1 MPLSRL
7 IGNELIKSALTR
19 MVDTH
24 TVPSTLLFHG
34 PEGVGK
40 GLFALALAEMLMGPK
55 SHTKIAAHAHPDL
68 HFLRPAGKSA
78 THPIENIR
86 KLLDEA
92 ALPPYEAPVKVFII
106 ESAHQML
113 PYSSNALLK
122 ILEEPFAHTHFI
134 LITPTLDS
142 LLPTIASRCRK
153 LPFFLIP
160 QQQIETFIK
169 DTWNKSPQEARRI
182 AFLSHG
188 SLAKAKQ
195 LLSAHQVPWKE
206 PLLDLLS
213 LHIQRDYPLALK
225 IFSELETQLTPD
237 EEEGSSLAQADLLLE
252 EILFWYR
259 DRHLLKEGVATEYL
273 YHLDSLEKLKAV
285 SVPLPP
291 LERLL
296 EQVATARLALQRNV
310 RLKAVLEHFFLNL

>member
-1 MPLSRL
+1 
-7 IGNELIKSALTR
+7 
-19 MVDTH
+19 
-24 TVPSTLLFHG
+24 
-34 PEGVGK
+34 
-40 GLFALALAEMLMGPK
+40 MLMGPK
-55 SHTKIAAHAHPDL
+55 SHAKIAAHAHPDL

-92 ALPPYEAPVKVFII
+92 ALPPFEAPVKIFII
-106 ESAHQML
+106 EAAHQML

-134 LITPTLDS
+134 LLTPSLDAI
-142 LLPTIASRCRK
+142 LPTIASRCRK

-160 QQQIETFIK
+160 QHQIETLIK
-169 DTWNKSPQEARRI
+169 DTWNNPPQDARRI

-195 LLSAHQVPWKE
+195 LLSAHQFPWRE

-213 LHIQRDYPLALK
+213 LHIQRDYPHALK
-225 IFSELETQLTPD
+225 IFSELETHCTPD
-237 EEEGSSLAQADLLLE
+237 EEEESLLAQADTLLE

-259 DRHLLKEGVATEYL
+259 DRHLLKEGVAIEHL
-273 YHLDSLEKLKAV
+273 YHLDHLDRLKSTAA
-285 SVPLPP
+285 PLPP
-291 LERLL
+291 LESLL
-296 EQVATARLALQRNV
+296 EQAATARLALQRNV
-310 RLKAVLEHFFLNL
+310 RLKAVLEHLFLNL